1 MFKKEQ
7 DFHSKSQY
15 LTSPLKIE
23 AYVPESK
30 LYTELCELEKNLDA
44 AIMRKRLDVQE
55 ALGKPTKVRR
65 TLRIFVSNTAA
76 DQNTEID
83 ELNNFEVNTENAP
96 SWTLKIEGR
105 LLDVSHLDCCNLMET
120 YLHSNTLEI

>member
-1 MFKKEQ
+1 
-7 DFHSKSQY
+7 
-15 LTSPLKIE
+15 
-23 AYVPESK
+23 
-30 LYTELCELEKNLDA
+30 
-44 AIMRKRLDVQE
+44 MRKRLDVQE

-76 DQNTEID
+76 DQNSEID

-105 LLDVSHLDCCNLMET
+105 LLDVSQLT
-120 YLHSNTLEI
+120 YEIQ